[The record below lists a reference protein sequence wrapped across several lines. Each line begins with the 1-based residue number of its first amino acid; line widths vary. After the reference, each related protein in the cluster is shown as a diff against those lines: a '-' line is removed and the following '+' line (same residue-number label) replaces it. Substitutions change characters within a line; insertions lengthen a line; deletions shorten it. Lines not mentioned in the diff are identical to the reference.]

1 MQRNAKLSFC
11 VPVRQLKHQI
21 GNALGGIAHAGGAH
35 IVRHLRKLC
44 GVCEQVA
51 DEVIQVVRRE
61 RPFEQHLCA
70 AGALEHARVALLM
83 VVRDVRRRDE
93 HGGACRCT

>member
-11 VPVRQLKHQI
+11 MPVRQLKHQI
-21 GNALGGIAHAGGAH
+21 GNALGGITHAGSAH

-44 GVCEQVA
+44 GVCKQVA

-61 RPFEQHLCA
+61 RPFEQRCA
-70 AGALEHARVALLM
+70 PDG
-83 VVRDVRRRDE
+83 
-93 HGGACRCT
+93 CS